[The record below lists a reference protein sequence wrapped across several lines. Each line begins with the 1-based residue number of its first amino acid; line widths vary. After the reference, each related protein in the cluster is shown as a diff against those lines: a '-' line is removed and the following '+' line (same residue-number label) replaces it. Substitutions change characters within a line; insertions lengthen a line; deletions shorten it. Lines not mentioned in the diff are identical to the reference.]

1 MNRAKSQ
8 LPKFDGL
15 IFDMGDVLYDATVW
29 RRWLIQLLH
38 RMGLNTRYRS
48 FFKVWER
55 EYLDDVHRGLRDYG
69 EAFQAFLLAAG
80 LSRGHID
87 EVVAASHARKRE
99 IEAGTRAL
107 PGVRETIARLSQQG
121 VVLAVLSDSES
132 TSELLHA
139 RLVRLGLGGRFTAV
153 VSSFDLERTK
163 PDPVCYH
170 EALSAIGMRAEQV
183 AFVGHDA
190 DEMTGAKA
198 VGLRTLAFNFEPGTK
213 ADRYLARFE
222 ELLDYTSRRAARGT
236 ECLEAA

>member
-99 IEAGTRAL
+99 IEAGTRVARC
-107 PGVRETIARLSQQG
+107 PRNDCATIA
-121 VVLAVLSDSES
+121 
-132 TSELLHA
+132 
-139 RLVRLGLGGRFTAV
+139 
-153 VSSFDLERTK
+153 
-163 PDPVCYH
+163 
-170 EALSAIGMRAEQV
+170 
-183 AFVGHDA
+183 
-190 DEMTGAKA
+190 TGC
-198 VGLRTLAFNFEPGTK
+198 G
-213 ADRYLARFE
+213 
-222 ELLDYTSRRAARGT
+222 TSRI
-236 ECLEAA
+236 E

>member
-1 MNRAKSQ
+1 M
-8 LPKFDGL
+8 
-15 IFDMGDVLYDATVW
+15 
-29 RRWLIQLLH
+29 
-38 RMGLNTRYRS
+38 
-48 FFKVWER
+48 
-55 EYLDDVHRGLRDYG
+55 
-69 EAFQAFLLAAG
+69 
-80 LSRGHID
+80 
-87 EVVAASHARKRE
+87 
-99 IEAGTRAL
+99 
-107 PGVRETIARLSQQG
+107 
-121 VVLAVLSDSES
+121 VLAVLSDSES

-190 DEMTGAKA
+190 DEMAGAKA

-222 ELLDYTSRRAARGT
+222 ELLDYTSRRGARYRVPGGRVRCGFSRAGIAKPSDRHQRARLDFGRSLAHKVGDGPKLVIRRGDQRAARLGRPRRGKIRRDDW
-236 ECLEAA
+236 EIFRHRAG